1 LVNGKIAGT
10 ATFTVLKPVVSRL
23 RRNSHVN
30 GAKVNDTPSPEA
42 LTRSNAARAI
52 ALCRTGAVGDGVALY
67 RKALKSQFAWFLP
80 VGMHLKMLESFGLHD
95 VADIIRR
102 SALATGLDICFSAVM
117 GRPPALVVEEYRAL
131 FAEGLINATM
141 IASFLVALSKLGAGH
156 EVAALLDPTRLFCMT
171 QMTVGESGPSHWSSL
186 ERVLLESEADDTW
199 QEAELSVR
207 KMHYIKLSRHPN
219 QLVKATLAE
228 IDQRAAHY
236 VANWTES
243 DHVISKWVPQTFRV
257 SHWAMI
263 SHGDGYN
270 VPHIHSKGW
279 ITGVLYVAGPDRAEA
294 GDGSPGALRVGPPTH
309 VAEPAGWPD
318 ITVAPTPGTL
328 VLMPSYYTHWTV
340 PLGRPGLRISIAFDV
355 IDLRDDS
362 DQDGGLLPNA

>member
-1 LVNGKIAGT
+1 MELHANGT
-10 ATFTVLKPVVSRL
+10 
-23 RRNSHVN
+23 
-30 GAKVNDTPSPEA
+30 KVNETSSPET
-42 LTRSNAARAI
+42 LTRSDAARAI

-67 RKALKSQFAWFLP
+67 RRALKSQFAWFLP
-80 VGMHLKMLESFGLHD
+80 VGMHLKMLESLGLHD
-95 VADIIRR
+95 AAAIIRR
-102 SALATGLDICFSAVM
+102 SALATGLDICFSAVA
-117 GRPPALVVEEYRAL
+117 GRPPAVIVEEYRSL

-141 IASFLVALSKLGAGH
+141 VASFLVALSKLGVRD
-156 EVAALLDPTRLFCMT
+156 ELAALLDPNRLFCMT
-171 QMTVGESGPSHWSSL
+171 QVGEFAAPHWKSL
-186 ERVLLESEADDTW
+186 KRVLLEAEADDTW
-199 QEAELSVR
+199 QEAALSVR

-219 QLVKATLAE
+219 PLVKATLAE

-236 VANWTES
+236 VENWTKS
-243 DHVISKWVPQTFRV
+243 DHVISKWVPRTFRV

-294 GDGSPGALRVGPPTH
+294 EDGSPGALRIGPPSY
-309 VAEPAGWPD
+309 VADSTGWPD

-355 IDLRDDS
+355 IDLRDDP
-362 DQDGGLLPNA
+362 DQDSGLPPNA